1 MQEQLYTKYKAL
13 LFKLAYQ
20 LTGSVSDAEDAVQDV
35 FIKIADVPPERL
47 AEPKAYLCKMV
58 TNRCKDLLKS
68 ARKKREEYFGEWLPE
83 PFPSSDDD
91 AMESVVREDLLTYG
105 MIVLLERLSPS
116 ERIVFVL
123 REALGFEYK
132 EIAQLIEKS
141 EPNCRKLFSR
151 ASAKMGLSDEEELAQ
166 PEAEQQQWVN
176 GFLDA
181 LKAGNVN
188 RVLTMLDPDVVLVA
202 DGGGKVLAAAQ
213 PIVSRDLVAK
223 FLLGPVLQS
232 AMVGGEALMEMGHMN
247 GQPGFV
253 IRSKTGDIQTLGLLR
268 VEGNLIRELYLIRN
282 PDKIQYV
289 AQGGFSEEIG
299 LFERLD

>member
-35 FIKIADVPPERL
+35 FIKIGDVPPERL
-47 AEPKAYLCKMV
+47 GEPKAYLCKMV

-83 PFPSSDDD
+83 PFPSTDDD
-91 AMESVVREDLLTYG
+91 AMESVLREDLLTYG

-116 ERIVFVL
+116 ERIVYVL
-123 REALGFEYK
+123 REALGFEYR
-132 EIAQLIEKS
+132 EIAHLIEKS
-141 EPNCRKLFSR
+141 EVNCRKVFSR
-151 ASAKMGLSDEEELAQ
+151 ASAKMGLSADEELAP
-166 PEAEQQQWVN
+166 PEADQQQWVH

-181 LKAGNVN
+181 LKQGNVN
-188 RVLTMLDPDVVLVA
+188 RVMTMLDPDVVLVA
-202 DGGGKVLAAAQ
+202 DGGGKVLAAAA

-232 AMVGGEALMEMGHMN
+232 AIFNGEVRMELGHMN
-247 GQPGFV
+247 GQPSIL
-253 IRSKTGDIQTLGLLR
+253 IRSDTGIQTVGLLR
-268 VEGNLIRELYLIRN
+268 VEGNVIREVYLIRN
-282 PDKIQYV
+282 PDKLRLVEDY
-289 AQGGFSEEIG
+289 GFPARAG
-299 LFERLD
+299 LTQAAD

>member
-68 ARKKREEYFGEWLPE
+68 ALRKREEYFGEWLPE

-232 AMVGGEALMEMGHMN
+232 AMVGSEALMEMGHMN

-253 IRSKTGDIQTLGLLR
+253 IRSKTGDILTLGLLR

-282 PDKIQYV
+282 PDKLRHV